1 MKLHYRGKY
10 DLDPASLP
18 HGEHMP
24 GAVKFREAGSSKKMA
39 LIANGLCIVLILLL
53 GVPAVI
59 RCRPYLAAGPRWQLP
74 LGCIAPLLT
83 LLPHELLHAVCFR
96 EDGYLYTDLAQ
107 GLLFVTGPETMSRGR
122 FVFMSLLPNIVFG
135 FIPYAAGMLFPK
147 LAFLL
152 AFGTLCIGMGAGD
165 LYNVFNAV
173 TQMPRGARTYL
184 YGFNSYWY
192 MPEK

>member
-1 MKLHYRGKY
+1 MKLHYQGKY

-24 GAVKFREAGSSKKMA
+24 GAVKFREVESSKKMA
-39 LIANGLCIVLILLL
+39 LIANGLCVVLIVLL

-59 RCRPYLAAGPRWQLP
+59 RCRPYLAAGPWWQLP
-74 LGCIAPLLT
+74 LGCIAPLLV

-96 EDGYLYTDLAQ
+96 EDVYLYTDLAQ

-122 FVFMSLLPNIVFG
+122 FIIMSLLPNIVFG
-135 FIPYAAGMLFPK
+135 AIPYAAGMLFPK

-165 LYNVFNAV
+165 FYNVFNAV